1 MKKWSP
7 EELQR
12 IYTIARNV
20 SWRMRLDA
28 YEDQAI
34 AAILNTLEQAVAEIE
49 DLVVNGKLSQWQA
62 DRSEA
67 LLVELDALTA
77 AARLRLT
84 EDIANV
90 ASHAGEW
97 AVGAHNSITSFDGLV
112 ADFNT
117 VSLSAAQFGQFFV
130 LMPLGGKL
138 LSEWVDSAF
147 DSTVKQAIRKELNAG
162 MLRGEGYRK
171 LVKRILGESMVPLK
185 NEAIT
190 LARTY
195 VQSANVAAQTAVY
208 EANRGVVKGYEWC
221 AALEPGYQSGR
232 GTCLRCAALD
242 GQKWD
247 MDEERPD
254 CPLHPRCRCELLP
267 VTKSWREL
275 GLDIDEIEEVARP
288 WTMRPDENI
297 DAGGRRAITE
307 HGFHNGDYGSWY
319 AKQDSEFQADL
330 AGKKRAELLASGDV
344 KFHDLVDRKTG
355 RLLRLD
361 ELTGEKAKPG
371 NLAAKSP
378 MEAERILRD
387 VGLSDKDKAALKA
400 YTGRDMQQ
408 LNKALRD
415 KSGVSTTSRK
425 LARDLSTAL
434 SKLPMFVGTVTRRS

>member
-1 MKKWSP
+1 
-7 EELQR
+7 
-12 IYTIARNV
+12 
-20 SWRMRLDA
+20 
-28 YEDQAI
+28 
-34 AAILNTLEQAVAEIE
+34 
-49 DLVVNGKLSQWQA
+49 
-62 DRSEA
+62 
-67 LLVELDALTA
+67 
-77 AARLRLT
+77 
-84 EDIANV
+84 
-90 ASHAGEW
+90 
-97 AVGAHNSITSFDGLV
+97 
-112 ADFNT
+112 
-117 VSLSAAQFGQFFV
+117 
-130 LMPLGGKL
+130 
-138 LSEWVDSAF
+138 
-147 DSTVKQAIRKELNAG
+147 
-162 MLRGEGYRK
+162 
-171 LVKRILGESMVPLK
+171 
-185 NEAIT
+185 
-190 LARTY
+190 

-434 SKLPMFVGTVTRRS
+434 SKLPMFVGTVYRGLRFESDAELTAFAANLASKRTDYHTAFTSSSTRLDLAKHYASDGLRVIYTIKSKSGRSLGEHSAVATTPKSITEHEVLFDRRSCFRSNQ